1 MRRHTELNFKFL
13 LSFFIIVVLS
23 FIFFTEKS
31 YLEEA
36 ESEIVTSIQIEGNES
51 ISDATIISKLQTKIG
66 QPTAREIIGQDLKRL
81 HATGFFADIK
91 IDLEEY
97 KEGVKVIFYVI
108 EKPILEELIIIGNKA
123 IRENRLKEVLMTK
136 EGVFLDL
143 RKLGVDIEKLED
155 FYKSKGFYLVKI
167 DYDLTVDK
175 KTNRA
180 KLKINI
186 NEGVEVRIRRITIEG
201 NQAFSDSQLI
211 RLMRTERRKFFISS
225 GFFDRRILKRDIQNI
240 VNFYKA
246 HGYLDAEISYSLRYS
261 EDKKWMFIDIE
272 VEEGGKYFVGKI
284 DFFGNVIFSSDEIKT
299 AIEMMP
305 GSTFSYP
312 NLRSDIIRIQ
322 SFYFDRGYIE
332 AWVDETTYIDHETGK
347 VNIIYSITEN
357 ELMYINKIKIKG
369 NTKTRDAV
377 IRREMRVH
385 PGEVFDGQKIRRS
398 KRRLRRLGFFEDVS
412 FDIGPTEEPNKKN
425 LIVEVKEAK
434 TGEFSFGAGY
444 SSVAQFV
451 GFVEVRQRNFDITN
465 FPTFTGDGQRLLLKA
480 QIGTVKEDYE
490 LSFTEP
496 WFFDYPLSFGFDV
509 YQRSIDRRRDIGYAY
524 DQRRRGGALRFGKEL
539 GEYIHTGL
547 TYRFDRIKIFDLADD
562 ASPDLKREE
571 GENVVSS
578 LTLYLTKDT
587 RDDRFNPTRGLVIS
601 NSIETA
607 GGPFGGDKDFIKY
620 IVGGSHFFEHFE
632 NLILELRLRAGIV
645 SDYGDSHYVPIYER
659 FFVGGAHTIRG
670 YKERGVGPKDAIT
683 GDPIGGE
690 AMLVGTIEYTYPII
704 RNFRG
709 AIFYDIGNAWK
720 EAGDFGT
727 GDFKSSVGLGARVQT
742 PIGPIRLDWGYA
754 IDEGTG
760 RFHFSMGH
768 RF

>member
-1 MRRHTELNFKFL
+1 MRRHTELSFKFL

-23 FIFFTEKS
+23 FVFFTEES

-36 ESEIVTSIQIEGNES
+36 EPEIVTSIQIEGNES
-51 ISDATIISKLQTKIG
+51 ISDATIISKLQTRIG
-66 QPTAREIIGQDLKRL
+66 QSAMREIIGQDLKRL
-81 HATGFFADIK
+81 YATGFFADIK

-123 IRENRLKEVLMTK
+123 IRENRLKEVLRTK
-136 EGVFLDL
+136 RGVFLDL
-143 RKLGVDIEKLED
+143 RRLEVDIEKLED
-155 FYKSKGFYLVKI
+155 FYRSKGFHLVKI
-167 DYDLTVDK
+167 DYDLIVDK

-186 NEGVEVRIRRITIEG
+186 NEGVEVRIRKITIEG
-201 NQAFSDSQLI
+201 NQVFSDSQLI
-211 RLMRTERRKFFISS
+211 RLMRTKRRKFFISS

-240 VNFYKA
+240 ANFYRT

-272 VEEGGKYFVGKI
+272 VEEGEKYFVGRI

-299 AIEMMP
+299 AIEMIP

-312 NLRSDIIRIQ
+312 DLRNDIIRIQ

-332 AWVDETTYIDHETGK
+332 ALVDETTYIDYETGK

-377 IRREMRVH
+377 IRREMRVY
-385 PGEVFDGQKIRRS
+385 PGEVFDGRKIRRS
-398 KRRLRRLGFFEDVS
+398 KRRLRRLGFFEEIS
-412 FDIGPTEEPNKKN
+412 FDIEPTEELNKKN

-451 GFVEVRQRNFDITN
+451 GFVEVRQRNFDIAN

-480 QIGTVKEDYE
+480 QIGTVKADYE

-524 DQRRRGGALRFGKEL
+524 DQRRRGGALRFGKEF
-539 GEYIHTGL
+539 GKYMHAGL

-562 ASPDLKREE
+562 ASPDLRREE

-578 LTLYLTKDT
+578 LTLYLTRDT

-607 GGPFGGDKDFIKY
+607 GGPFGGDRDFIKY

-645 SDYGDSHYVPIYER
+645 SDYGDSYYVPIYER
-659 FFVGGAHTIRG
+659 FFAGGAHTIRG

-704 RNFRG
+704 RNVRG
-709 AIFYDIGNAWK
+709 AIFYDIGNVWK

-727 GDFKSSVGLGARVQT
+727 GDFKSSVGLGARIQT

-760 RFHFSMGH
+760 RFHFGMGH